1 MNYIEFPDDLPENIE
16 TWAERAQEITDNI
29 IAAGTLARKHELITQ
44 YQAHWRDA
52 GLIKWLSDMSHT
64 KCWYTETYFGGD
76 YQELEHFRP
85 KKGTKLKEG
94 NHPDHPGYYWLAFDL
109 SNYRLCKRR
118 PNAKKGTYFP
128 LLEERF
134 RAAEPAHSW
143 QDELPLFLD
152 PLVEE
157 DTLLLSFNDDGS
169 PCPEIDLEAD
179 DIDRVDFTIEKYFL
193 DETTLNTRRKVV
205 WDTARSL
212 YNEYLNFAKNR
223 RSVAARQDAKAKL
236 NELKSL
242 MLPTKEFS
250 TVAKASLLK
259 LGESMARKIASS

>member
-1 MNYIEFPDDLPENIE
+1 MG
-16 TWAERAQEITDNI
+16 W
-29 IAAGTLARKHELITQ
+29 
-44 YQAHWRDA
+44 
-52 GLIKWLSDMSHT
+52 
-64 KCWYTETYFGGD
+64 YFGGVTR
-76 YQELEHFRP
+76 LCKARP
-85 KKGTKLKEG
+85 NRKKGT
-94 NHPDHPGYYWLAFDL
+94 F
-109 SNYRLCKRR
+109 
-118 PNAKKGTYFP
+118 FP

-134 RAAEPAHSW
+134 RVEEPAHAW

-152 PLVEE
+152 PLIEE

-179 DIDRVDFTIEKYFL
+179 DIDRVEFTIEKYFL

-212 YNEYLNFAKNR
+212 YNEYLNRAKNR

-242 MLPTKEFS
+242 MLPNKEFS
-250 TVAKASLLK
+250 SVAKASLLK
-259 LGESMARKIASS
+259 LGENMARKIASS